1 MTSAAT
7 ETPKNSIP
15 LPEPDMTPER
25 LIARARGLRARVQAD
40 AALAEK
46 RGRYSQALHEQFQHA
61 GFYRIL
67 QPRRFGG
74 YEFDVPT
81 FFRVMIEI
89 ASADPGIGW
98 CLCLGAGHALLLASH
113 FSESAQVQIFG
124 PTGHFV
130 APFSAGGSG
139 ANCTALPVAGGYRV
153 SGTWRYCS
161 GVPYST
167 HFMGVAK
174 IPAQTPR
181 DLPETVVVV
190 VPSGSYRML
199 EDWGDILGL
208 RASGS
213 NSVVIEDVFIP
224 SEFIS
229 KSAMRH
235 DATAPTPGTE
245 VNPNPMYR
253 SVFLAFAAGELVCSQ
268 VGAAKA
274 ALADFERIITST
286 RPRFAP
292 SVKKFEHHDWQRIF
306 GLAMAMTDAA
316 EAVLLKSGEQFME
329 LCRDNAAG
337 TRAFDFAAALRIQ
350 GLQHQAARLAW
361 EAGVEMFRS
370 ASSTSSK
377 DGEPMQ
383 RFFRDLATFRS
394 NASHQPDFV
403 AQQTARAYFGLPTD
417 LDF

>member
-1 MTSAAT
+1 MKNVAT
-7 ETPKNSIP
+7 NVPNTIP
-15 LPEPDMTPER
+15 LPESDQTPER
-25 LIARARGLRARVQAD
+25 LIERARNLGPRVQAD

-46 RGRYSQALHEQFQHA
+46 RGRYSEELHEEFQDA

-113 FSESAQVQIFG
+113 FSKSAQEQIFG
-124 PTGHFV
+124 PAGHFV

-139 ANCTALPVAGGYRV
+139 ANCTAIPVTGGYRV

-161 GVPYST
+161 GVPYAT

-174 IPAQTPR
+174 IPAKTSS
-181 DLPETVVVV
+181 DSVETVVVV

-199 EDWGDILGL
+199 DDWGDILGL

-213 NSVVIEDVFIP
+213 NSVVVEDAFIP
-224 SEFIS
+224 SEFVS
-229 KSAMRH
+229 WSAMRH
-235 DATAPTPGTE
+235 DAIGPTPGSE
-245 VNPNPMYR
+245 VNANPMYR

-274 ALADFERIITST
+274 ALADYERIIRST
-286 RPRFAP
+286 RPRFSP
-292 SVKKFEHHDWQRIF
+292 NVRKFEHHDWQRIF

-316 EAVLLKSGEQFME
+316 EAVLLRSGELFME
-329 LCRDNAAG
+329 HCRDNAAG
-337 TRAFDFAAALRIQ
+337 SRPFDYAAALRIQ
-350 GLQHQAARLAW
+350 SLQHQAARLAW
-361 EAGVEMFRS
+361 EAGLELFRS

-383 RFFRDLATFRS
+383 RFFRDLATFKS
-394 NASHQPDFV
+394 NASHQPDFI
-403 AQQTARAYFGLPTD
+403 AQQTARAYFGLPTN